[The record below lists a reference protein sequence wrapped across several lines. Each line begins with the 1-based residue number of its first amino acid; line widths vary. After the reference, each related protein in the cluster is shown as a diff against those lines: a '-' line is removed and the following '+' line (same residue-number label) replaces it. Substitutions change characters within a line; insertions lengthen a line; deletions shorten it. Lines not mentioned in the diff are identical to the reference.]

1 MVRFHQDF
9 HSVCCFYNQGSY
21 AAQKM
26 TFSSKGFLTKC
37 DQIRSSLLIWSHLL
51 RKSLMENVIFFAS
64 FKSIFLQLG
73 DSFLITVNLLRKTFY
88 FLNHSF
94 MIVYREKEITTLY

>member
-1 MVRFHQDF
+1 
-9 HSVCCFYNQGSY
+9 
-21 AAQKM
+21 
-26 TFSSKGFLTKC
+26 
-37 DQIRSSLLIWSHLL
+37 
-51 RKSLMENVIFFAS
+51 MENVIFFAS

-73 DSFLITVNLLRKTFY
+73 DSFLIMVNLLHKTFY